1 MKKIVV
7 LLLVCVL
14 ILGGKIVFSNSITS
28 ITAQINPAINYTL
41 DGEKFVPRDM
51 DGSVMDTIIYNG
63 RSYVPLRAIAE
74 AMDIAVDWE
83 GSTST
88 IILGEK
94 EGKGQSLFSMN
105 FKTTGSVL
113 VDVQKTTESK
123 FLTFTAGAQNIA
135 FEEGIFIENTYSS
148 SSNSRDST
156 RLIFNTNKKYQK
168 LYLKTFI
175 HKDTDSNVEIE
186 IFGDNDVRIYSDTIA
201 FGDINELV
209 VDVGGQDSI
218 KIVFKTNSGHTFSI
232 VDSYFR

>member
-105 FKTTGSVL
+105 FRTTGSVC
-113 VDVQKTTESK
+113 VNVQKTTESK

-135 FEEGIFIENTYSS
+135 FEEGIFFETD
-148 SSNSRDST
+148 SRHGGS
-156 RLIFNTNKKYQK
+156 RSIIFNTNKKYQK

-218 KIVFKTNSGHTFSI
+218 EIVFETNPGHTFSI

>member
-74 AMDIAVDWE
+74 ALDIAVDWE

-88 IILGEK
+88 IILGER

-105 FKTTGSVL
+105 FRTTGSVF

-123 FLTFTAGAQNIA
+123 FLTFTAGAQNVV
-135 FEEGIFIENTYSS
+135 FEEGIFFETDSMYGG
-148 SSNSRDST
+148 SRSI
-156 RLIFNTNKKYQK
+156 IFNTNKKYQK

-218 KIVFKTNSGHTFSI
+218 EIAFKINPGDTFSI

>member
-74 AMDIAVDWE
+74 ALGIAVDWE

-88 IILGEK
+88 IILGER

-105 FKTTGSVL
+105 FRSTGSAL

-123 FLTFTAGAQNIA
+123 FLTFTAGAQNVA
-135 FEEGIFIENTYSS
+135 FEEGIFIENRS
-148 SSNSRDST
+148 SSNRNSAG
-156 RLIFNTNKKYQK
+156 LIFNTNKKYQK

-218 KIVFKTNSGHTFSI
+218 KIVFKINPGDTFSI

>member
-74 AMDIAVDWE
+74 ALDIAVDWE

-88 IILGEK
+88 IILGER

-105 FKTTGSVL
+105 FRAIGGY
-113 VDVQKTTESK
+113 VDIQKTTESK
-123 FLTFTAGAQNIA
+123 FLTFTAGAQNVA
-135 FEEGIFIENTYSS
+135 FEEGIFFENTDTSQSYVA
-148 SSNSRDST
+148 NGK
-156 RLIFNTNKKYQK
+156 LIFNTNKKYQK

-218 KIVFKTNSGHTFSI
+218 EIVFKTKSGHTFSI

>member
-74 AMDIAVDWE
+74 ALGIAVDWE

-88 IILGEK
+88 IILGER

-105 FKTTGSVL
+105 FKETGSYL

-123 FLTFTAGAQNIA
+123 FLTFTAGAQNVA
-135 FEEGIFIENTYSS
+135 FEEGIFIENRS
-148 SSNSRDST
+148 SSNRNSAG
-156 RLIFNTNKKYQK
+156 LIFNTNKKYQK

-218 KIVFKTNSGHTFSI
+218 KIVFKINPGDTFSI

>member
-105 FKTTGSVL
+105 FRKFGGF
-113 VDVQKTTESK
+113 VDIQKTTESK
-123 FLTFTAGAQNIA
+123 FLTFTAGAQNVA
-135 FEEGIFIENTYSS
+135 FEEGIFIENTSS
-148 SSNSRDST
+148 STSASASIT
-156 RLIFNTNKKYQK
+156 FNTNKKYQK

-218 KIVFKTNSGHTFSI
+218 EIVFKINSGDTFSI

>member
-105 FKTTGSVL
+105 FKTTGSGL

-135 FEEGIFIENTYSS
+135 FEEGIFCEDTSS
-148 SSNSRDST
+148 TDIRHSA

-218 KIVFKTNSGHTFSI
+218 EIVFKTNSGHTFSI

>member
-74 AMDIAVDWE
+74 ALDIAVDWE

-88 IILGEK
+88 IILGER

-105 FKTTGSVL
+105 FKTIGGYL
-113 VDVQKTTESK
+113 DIQKTTESK
-123 FLTFTAGAQNIA
+123 FLTFTAGAQNVA
-135 FEEGIFIENTYSS
+135 FEEGIFFENTSPF
-148 SSNSRDST
+148 NFRNNDG
-156 RLIFNTNKKYQK
+156 LIFNTNKKYQK

-175 HKDTDSNVEIE
+175 HKDTDPNVEIE

-218 KIVFKTNSGHTFSI
+218 KIVFKTNPGDTFSI

>member
-74 AMDIAVDWE
+74 ALGIAVDWE

-88 IILGEK
+88 IILGER

-105 FKTTGSVL
+105 FKETGSAL

-135 FEEGIFIENTYSS
+135 FEEGIFIENTSS
-148 SSNSRDST
+148 YNRNSAG
-156 RLIFNTNKKYQK
+156 LIFNTNKKYQK

-218 KIVFKTNSGHTFSI
+218 KIVFKINPGDTFSI

>member
-105 FKTTGSVL
+105 FKTTGSAL

-135 FEEGIFIENTYSS
+135 FEEGIFFETD
-148 SSNSRDST
+148 SRYGGS
-156 RLIFNTNKKYQK
+156 RSIIFNTNKNYQK

-218 KIVFKTNSGHTFSI
+218 EIVFETNPGHTFSI

>member
-51 DGSVMDTIIYNG
+51 DGGVMDTIIYNG

-105 FKTTGSVL
+105 FEITGTYRVN
-113 VDVQKTTESK
+113 VQKTTESK

-135 FEEGIFIENTYSS
+135 FEEGIFFENIS
-148 SSNSRDST
+148 SSNSGSPSI
-156 RLIFNTNKKYQK
+156 IFNTNKKYQK

-218 KIVFKTNSGHTFSI
+218 EIVFETNPGHTFSI

>member
-105 FKTTGSVL
+105 FKTTGSGN
-113 VDVQKTTESK
+113 VDIQKTTESK
-123 FLTFTAGAQNIA
+123 FLTFTAGAQNVA
-135 FEEGIFIENTYSS
+135 FEEGIFIENTSS
-148 SSNSRDST
+148 STSASASIT
-156 RLIFNTNKKYQK
+156 FNTNKKYQK

-218 KIVFKTNSGHTFSI
+218 EIVFKTNSGHTFSI

>member
-105 FKTTGSVL
+105 FRAIGGY
-113 VDVQKTTESK
+113 VDIQKTTESK
-123 FLTFTAGAQNIA
+123 FLTFTAGAQNVA
-135 FEEGIFIENTYSS
+135 FEEGIFIENRSS
-148 SSNSRDST
+148 FSSKYSRDST

-218 KIVFKTNSGHTFSI
+218 EIVFKTKSGHTFSI

>member
-74 AMDIAVDWE
+74 ALGIAVDWE

-88 IILGEK
+88 IILGER
-94 EGKGQSLFSMN
+94 EGKGQSLFSMK
-105 FKTTGSVL
+105 FKETGSAL

-123 FLTFTAGAQNIA
+123 FLTFTAGAQNVA
-135 FEEGIFIENTYSS
+135 FEEGIFIENRS
-148 SSNSRDST
+148 SSNRNSAG
-156 RLIFNTNKKYQK
+156 LIFNTNKKYQK

-218 KIVFKTNSGHTFSI
+218 KIVFKINPGDTFSI

>member
-105 FKTTGSVL
+105 FKTTGSAL

-123 FLTFTAGAQNIA
+123 FLTFTAGAQNVA
-135 FEEGIFIENTYSS
+135 FEEGIFIENTSS
-148 SSNSRDST
+148 STSASASI
-156 RLIFNTNKKYQK
+156 IFNTNKKYQK

-218 KIVFKTNSGHTFSI
+218 EIVFKTNSGHTFSI

>member
-74 AMDIAVDWE
+74 ALGIAVDWE

-88 IILGEK
+88 IILGER

-105 FKTTGSVL
+105 FKKTGSAL

-135 FEEGIFIENTYSS
+135 FEEGIFIENTSSYYSAG
-148 SSNSRDST
+148 
-156 RLIFNTNKKYQK
+156 LIFNTNKKYQK

-218 KIVFKTNSGHTFSI
+218 KIVFKTNPGDTLSI

>member
-105 FKTTGSVL
+105 FEITGSYF

-135 FEEGIFIENTYSS
+135 FEEGIFFETD
-148 SSNSRDST
+148 SRYGGS
-156 RLIFNTNKKYQK
+156 RSIIFNTNKKYQK

-218 KIVFKTNSGHTFSI
+218 EIVFKTNSGHTFSI